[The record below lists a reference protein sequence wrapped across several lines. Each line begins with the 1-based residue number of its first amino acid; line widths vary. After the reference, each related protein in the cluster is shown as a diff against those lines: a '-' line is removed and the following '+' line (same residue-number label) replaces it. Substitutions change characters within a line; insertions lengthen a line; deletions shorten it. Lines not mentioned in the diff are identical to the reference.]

1 VSWVRRHL
9 SELPVAPMPGRTI
22 RINSEALRAKMDGGK
37 SLEPKEPIMVNRFQ
51 RGGIYVRGKK
61 KMYYGTFRIDT
72 PEGRRSVNIPLG
84 TTKELATKA
93 AAREKLEGIISVT
106 TKQNAVVPTAKVMKF
121 SDLATE
127 WRATEGVAL
136 GQITLHHY
144 VSALRAYVT
153 PEFADRDIRT
163 INRKA
168 VQDCLTKQAER
179 YSRSSL
185 RTLRLVM
192 RMTLAWA
199 ERNGYIRQPS
209 GWLDG
214 IRLPKKVGGRN
225 VVRTEL
231 KPEQTL
237 AIVERLKEPYSTMV
251 LFVASLGRR
260 IEEATALQPEDL
272 DENNVL
278 HIRRVVYEGEVEV
291 LEKEQLLPLDSVV
304 HADLIRRIRE
314 LGVGKKWVF
323 QSRAGTPINS
333 GNVRR
338 RFLHPAAA
346 AVGVKIGGWHDFRH
360 TLTRMMRRAGVN
372 AVVVSGTLGHKSV
385 ELAAEVYDRAS
396 STDIGQALHV
406 VGKQLLPTVL
416 PNQSEN

>member
-1 VSWVRRHL
+1 
-9 SELPVAPMPGRTI
+9 
-22 RINSEALRAKMDGGK
+22 
-37 SLEPKEPIMVNRFQ
+37 
-51 RGGIYVRGKK
+51 
-61 KMYYGTFRIDT
+61 MYYGTFRIDT

-84 TTKELATKA
+84 TKKELPTKTAARDKLTAIISATKQ
-93 AAREKLEGIISVT
+93 GS
-106 TKQNAVVPTAKVMKF
+106 VVPAVKAMKF
-121 SDLATE
+121 PHLVAE
-127 WRATEGVAL
+127 WKATEGATL
-136 GQITLHHY
+136 GQSTLQHY
-144 VSALRAYVT
+144 ISALRAYVP

-168 VQDCLTKQAER
+168 VQDCLTKQAEK

-185 RTLRLVM
+185 HSLRLVM

-214 IRLPKKVGGRN
+214 IRLPKKVGGHK

-260 IEEATALQPEDL
+260 IEEATGLQPDDL

-278 HIRRVVYEGEVEV
+278 HIRRVIYEGEVEV

-304 HADLIRRIRE
+304 HADLIRRIRA
-314 LGVGKKWVF
+314 LGVGRKWVF

-372 AVVVSGTLGHKSV
+372 AVVVSGTLGHKKV

-406 VGKQLLPTVL
+406 VGKQLLPTLL
-416 PNQSEN
+416 PNPSET

>member
-1 VSWVRRHL
+1 
-9 SELPVAPMPGRTI
+9 
-22 RINSEALRAKMDGGK
+22 
-37 SLEPKEPIMVNRFQ
+37 MVNRYQ

-61 KMYYGTFRIDT
+61 KTYYGTARIDT
-72 PEGRRSVNIPLG
+72 PEGRKPINIRLG
-84 TTKELATKA
+84 AVTEFATKT
-93 AAREKLEGIISVT
+93 AARDKLQQIIAEM
-106 TKQNAVVPTAKVMKF
+106 TKPGAVVPTAKAKKF
-121 SDLATE
+121 SDLAAE
-127 WRATEGVAL
+127 WKATEGVAL
-136 GQITLHHY
+136 GHSTLQHY
-144 VSALRAYVT
+144 SSALRAYVL

-168 VQDCLTKQAER
+168 IQDCLAKQAEK

-185 RTLRLVM
+185 RSLRLVM
-192 RMTLAWA
+192 CMTLAWA
-199 ERNGYIRQPS
+199 ERNGYIRQPN

-214 IRLPKKVGGRN
+214 IRLPKKVGGRK
-225 VVRTEL
+225 VERTEL

-237 AIVERLKEPYSTMV
+237 SIVERLKEPYSTMV

-260 IEEATALQPEDL
+260 IEEATGLQPDDL

-278 HIRRVVYEGEVEV
+278 HIRRVVYEGQVEV

-372 AVVVSGTLGHKSV
+372 AVVASGTLGHKSV